1 MVRGVVSVRVRAGEG
16 EGVDQ
21 KGTMMRRIIL
31 AAMSACLLVGGLPHA
46 QAQQRQGQRQGQQQL
61 GFTPQELDR
70 MSQQRMEER
79 GRVDHGPPPPLSSV
93 PKLQIFQP
101 AEPWICKSTKPW
113 QPVYSEPRLGAPTL
127 GKTQSQVAVGGRSQ
141 NGFARILFPNGKIGW
156 IPADQVRDF
165 VSDVKPGLTCQVEGV
180 RANGGPVFGIE

>member
-1 MVRGVVSVRVRAGEG
+1 
-16 EGVDQ
+16 
-21 KGTMMRRIIL
+21 MRRTIL
-31 AAMSACLLVGGLPHA
+31 AAVSACLLAGGVPHA
-46 QAQQRQGQRQGQQQL
+46 QAQHQPSSMPQGWNSASAYYLEILRVQQQ

-70 MSQQRMEER
+70 MSQQRMQER

-93 PKLQIFQP
+93 PKLRIFKP
-101 AEPWICKSTKPW
+101 AEPWICKSTNPW

-127 GKTQSQVAVGGRSQ
+127 GETQSQVAVGGRSQ

-156 IPADQVRDF
+156 IPANQVRDF
-165 VSDVKPGLTCQVEGV
+165 VSDVRPGLTCQVEGV